1 MKPRAG
7 KSSFPHLDGI
17 RGLAAL
23 AILGYH
29 GVGGNYRSIGG
40 WVEMGAALRSALPF
54 FFFLSAF
61 LLYRPYVAARL
72 GDGSRPA
79 LRSFWWRRLLR
90 IVPAYWVALTVIT
103 LTVGLPGMF
112 GSDWW
117 RYYTFINIYDHH
129 TVMGGL
135 IPAWTLCVDMTF
147 YLALPFFALAMDALW
162 RRLTLRAAV
171 NVELGVLGGIW
182 LLSTAYWFVFV
193 SGASIG
199 VQALALREWNLVAN
213 LNWFA
218 LGMGLAVLSAT
229 DGQRQS
235 ALTRLLSRRHAVTV
249 AWAGALLTFLLI
261 SRTYYNSSETT
272 RHLLA
277 ALMCFLIF
285 APAALVGSRR
295 GGSIQR
301 ILAQPAVAWLGV
313 ASYGIYL
320 YHGPVLNELRSL
332 GVRIGTD
339 GLVTYLSL
347 VAAAFPVVIGL
358 SCASYFLLERPIMR
372 WGRRLERRSGGRI
385 PAAPAVPDIPSVPA
399 IPAVPAISTVAA
411 TPGPAPEIAT
421 MDLG

>member
-29 GVGGNYRSIGG
+29 GVGGNYRSITG
-40 WVEMGAALRSALPF
+40 WAEMGAALRSALPF

-72 GDGSRPA
+72 EDGSRPA

-90 IVPAYWVALTVIT
+90 IVPAYWVALTLIT

-112 GSDWW
+112 GTDWW
-117 RYYTFINIYDHH
+117 RYYAFINVYSHH

-147 YLALPFFALAMDALW
+147 YLALPFFALAMDRLW
-162 RRLTLRAAV
+162 RRFPLRTAV
-171 NVELGVLGGIW
+171 NLELGVLGVIW
-182 LLSTAYWFVFV
+182 LLSTLYWFMFV
-193 SGASIG
+193 SGARVG
-199 VQALALREWNLVAN
+199 VDALAMREWNLVAN

-229 DGQRQS
+229 DTHRQS
-235 ALTRLLSRRHAVTV
+235 TLTRLLSRRHAVTV
-249 AWAGALLTFLLI
+249 AWVGALLTFLLI
-261 SRTYYNSSETT
+261 SRTYYSSSETT

-277 ALMCFLIF
+277 ALMCFLVF
-285 APAALVGSRR
+285 APAALVGQRV
-295 GGSIQR
+295 GGVQR
-301 ILAQPAVAWLGV
+301 LLAYPAVTWLGV
-313 ASYGIYL
+313 GSYGIYL
-320 YHGPVLNELRSL
+320 YHAPVLNELRSL
-332 GVRIGTD
+332 GVRIGSD

-347 VAAAFPVVIGL
+347 VAAALPIAIGL
-358 SCASYFLLERPIMR
+358 SCASYFLLERPVMR
-372 WGRRLERRSGGRI
+372 WGRRLERRPERQLAPTPAPSTV
-385 PAAPAVPDIPSVPA
+385 PAASPEM
-399 IPAVPAISTVAA
+399 A
-411 TPGPAPEIAT
+411 TA
-421 MDLG
+421 DLA